1 MKLLFQLSI
10 RNLLRNKRRNAMLLV
25 AIAVAV
31 AGVNASNT
39 LLRGYQYGMLESA
52 INNMTGHVKVMAEGY
67 ADDPNVKHSFKLNSE
82 QLPQLPAGMVIGWA
96 DRLRIPA
103 VIMSERETRG
113 IELVGVDPSKENIS
127 FIGEAKIEGEFL
139 QDAEDG
145 RVLVGKELAR
155 QLQTGVGRRLVLIAQ
170 GADGLNRE
178 RGYRI
183 AGTYDAEGT
192 GLEKNYVFV
201 GLNSLQAL
209 LETEAVT
216 ELSVRVDSEEQRLP
230 AKTALRAAFPDLQVK
245 DWRELDPQVAEM
257 FKFADASLFIWFFL
271 MMGALTFGLVN
282 SLIAAVMER
291 VKELGM
297 MRALGMQNSTVLVQV
312 VLESIILMTVGVVL
326 GTGISLLIFWS
337 IADGIDLSAYAEGA
351 EMVGVSSI
359 LQPVLLGEDV
369 FLVAVMSII
378 LGILAS
384 FYPAWRVIKI
394 RPLDALRR

>member
-1 MKLLFQLSI
+1 VKLLLQLSL
-10 RNLLRNKRRNAMLLV
+10 RNLLRNKRRNAMLLM

-39 LLRGYQYGMLESA
+39 LLRGYQYDMLEA
-52 INNMTGHVKVMAEGY
+52 AVNNLTGHVKVLKHGY
-67 ADDPNVKHSFKLNSE
+67 LDDPNIVHSFVLAAG
-82 QLPQLPAGMVIGWA
+82 QVPQLGPGVLVGWA

-113 IELVGVDPSKENIS
+113 IELVGVDPANENIS
-127 FIGEAKIEGEFL
+127 FLGGATIDGEYLESRE
-139 QDAEDG
+139 DA
-145 RVLVGKELAR
+145 RILVGKELAR
-155 QLQTGVGRRLVLIAQ
+155 QLQTAVGRRLVLITQ
-170 GADGLNRE
+170 GADGLSRE

-201 GLNSLQAL
+201 GLQSLQAL
-209 LETEAVT
+209 LGTQAVT
-216 ELSVRVDSEEQRLP
+216 ELSVRVEDEQHRLG
-230 AKTALRAAFPDLQVK
+230 AKNALQASFPDLEVK

-297 MRALGMQNSTVLVQV
+297 MRALGMQNATVLIQV
-312 VLESIILMTVGVVL
+312 VLESTILMALGVVL
-326 GTGISLLIFWS
+326 GTLLSLLIFWS
-337 IADGIDLSAYAEGA
+337 IADGIDLSAWAEGVEFA
-351 EMVGVSSI
+351 GVSSM
-359 LQPVLLGEDV
+359 LMPVMLPTDV
-369 FLVAVMSII
+369 FLVAIMSMG
-378 LGILAS
+378 LGIVAS
-384 FYPAWRVIKI
+384 FYPAWRVIKL
-394 RPLDALRR
+394 RPLDALRQ

>member
-1 MKLLFQLSI
+1 
-10 RNLLRNKRRNAMLLV
+10 MLLL

-39 LLRGYQYGMLESA
+39 LLRGYQYDMLESA
-52 INNMTGHVKVMAEGY
+52 VNNLTGHVKVLQHGY
-67 ADDPNVKHSFKLNSE
+67 LDDPNIVNSFVLAAG
-82 QLPQLPAGMVIGWA
+82 QVPQLGPGVLVGWS

-113 IELVGVDPSKENIS
+113 IELVGVDPTNENIS
-127 FIGEAKIEGEFL
+127 FLGDATIDGEYLESRD
-139 QDAEDG
+139 DA
-145 RVLVGKELAR
+145 RILVGKELAS
-155 QLQTGVGRRLVLIAQ
+155 QLQTAVGRRLVLITQ
-170 GADGLNRE
+170 GADGLSRE

-201 GLNSLQAL
+201 GLQSLQTL
-209 LETEAVT
+209 LGTQAVT
-216 ELSVRVDSEEQRLP
+216 ELSVRVEEEQQRLG
-230 AKTALRAAFPDLQVK
+230 AKTALQASFPDLEVK

-297 MRALGMQNSTVLVQV
+297 MRALGMQNATVLVQV
-312 VLESIILMTVGVVL
+312 VLESTILMALGVLL
-326 GTGISLLIFWS
+326 GTISSLLIFWS
-337 IADGIDLSAYAEGA
+337 IADGIDLSAWAEGA
-351 EMVGVSSI
+351 EFAGVSSM
-359 LQPVLLGEDV
+359 LVPVMLPTDV
-369 FLVAVMSII
+369 FLVAIMSMG

-384 FYPAWRVIKI
+384 FYPAWRVIKL
-394 RPLDALRR
+394 RPLDALRQ

>member
-52 INNMTGHVKVMAEGY
+52 INNLTGHVKVMAEGY
-67 ADDPNVKHSFKLNSE
+67 VDDPNVKHSFQLNSE
-82 QLPQLPAGMVIGWA
+82 QLPQLPAGMVVGWA
-96 DRLRIPA
+96 DRLRVPA

-113 IELVGVDPSKENIS
+113 IELVGVDPAKESIS

-139 QDAEDG
+139 QGADDG

-155 QLQTGVGRRLVLIAQ
+155 QLQTAVGRRLVLIAQ

-216 ELSVRVDSEEQRLP
+216 ELSVRVDREEQRLP
-230 AKTALRAAFPDLQVK
+230 AKSALRAAFPDLQVK

-326 GTGISLLIFWS
+326 GTGISLLIYWS

-359 LQPVLLGEDV
+359 LQPVLLSEDV

>member
-1 MKLLFQLSI
+1 MKLLLQLSL
-10 RNLLRNKRRNAMLLV
+10 RNLLRNKRRNAMLLL

-52 INNMTGHVKVMAEGY
+52 VNNLTGHVKVLTPGY
-67 ADDPNVKHSFKLNSE
+67 LDDPNIVHSFMFAAD
-82 QLPQLPAGMVIGWA
+82 QVPQLGPGVLVGWS

-113 IELVGVDPSKENIS
+113 IELVGVDPANENIS
-127 FIGEAKIEGEFL
+127 FLGDAAIDGEYLESRD
-139 QDAEDG
+139 DA
-145 RVLVGKELAR
+145 RILVGKELAR
-155 QLQTGVGRRLVLIAQ
+155 QLQTAVGRRLVLITQ
-170 GADGLNRE
+170 GADGLSRE

-201 GLNSLQAL
+201 GLQSLQTL
-209 LETEAVT
+209 LGTQAVT
-216 ELSVRVDSEEQRLP
+216 ELSVRVEDEQQRLG
-230 AKTALRAAFPDLQVK
+230 AKTKLQASFPDLEVK

-297 MRALGMQNSTVLVQV
+297 MRALGMQNATVLIQV
-312 VLESIILMTVGVVL
+312 VLESTILMAIGVLL
-326 GTGISLLIFWS
+326 GTISSLLIFWS
-337 IADGIDLSAYAEGA
+337 IADGIDLSAWAEGA
-351 EMVGVSSI
+351 EFAGVSSM
-359 LQPVLLGEDV
+359 LVPVMLPTDV
-369 FLVAVMSII
+369 FLVAIMSMG

-384 FYPAWRVIKI
+384 FYPAWRVIKL
-394 RPLDALRR
+394 RPLDALRQ

>member
-52 INNMTGHVKVMAEGY
+52 INNLTGHVKVMAEGY
-67 ADDPNVKHSFKLNSE
+67 VDDPNVKHSFQLNSE
-82 QLPQLPAGMVIGWA
+82 QLPQLPVGMVVGWA
-96 DRLRIPA
+96 DRLRVPA

-113 IELVGVDPSKENIS
+113 IELVGVDPAKESIS

-139 QDAEDG
+139 QGADDG

-155 QLQTGVGRRLVLIAQ
+155 QLQTAVGRRLVLIAQ

-216 ELSVRVDSEEQRLP
+216 ELSVRVDREEQRLP
-230 AKTALRAAFPDLQVK
+230 AKSALRAAFPDLQVK

-326 GTGISLLIFWS
+326 GTGISLLIYWS

-359 LQPVLLGEDV
+359 LQPVLLSEDV

>member
-52 INNMTGHVKVMAEGY
+52 INNLTGHVKVMAEGY
-67 ADDPNVKHSFKLNSE
+67 VDDPNVKHSFKLNSE
-82 QLPQLPAGMVIGWA
+82 QLPQLPEGMVIGWA

-113 IELVGVDPSKENIS
+113 IELVGVDPSKEAIS

-139 QDAEDG
+139 QGAEDG

-155 QLQTGVGRRLVLIAQ
+155 QLQTAVGRRLVLIAQ

-209 LETEAVT
+209 LETQAVT
-216 ELSVRVDSEEQRLP
+216 ELSVRVDREEQRLP
-230 AKTALRAAFPDLQVK
+230 AKSALRAAFPDLEVK

-312 VLESIILMTVGVVL
+312 VLESIILMTVGVVF
-326 GTGISLLIFWS
+326 GTAISLLIYWS

-351 EMVGVSSI
+351 EMVGVSSM
-359 LQPVLLGEDV
+359 LQPVLLREDV
-369 FLVAVMSII
+369 FLVAIMSII

>member
-10 RNLLRNKRRNAMLLV
+10 RNLFRNKRRNVMLLV

-39 LLRGYQYGMLESA
+39 LLRGYQYDMLESA
-52 INNMTGHVKVMAEGY
+52 INNLTGHVKVMAEGY
-67 ADDPNVKHSFKLNSE
+67 ADDPNIAHSFKLTSE
-82 QLPQLPAGMVIGWA
+82 QLPQLPEGMVVGWA

-113 IELVGVDPSKENIS
+113 IELVGVDPAKESIS
-127 FIGEAKIEGEFL
+127 FIGDAQIEGEYL

-155 QLQTGVGRRLVLIAQ
+155 QLQTTVGRRLVLIAQ

-183 AGTYDAEGT
+183 AGTYDADGT

-201 GLNSLQAL
+201 GLNSLQTL
-209 LETEAVT
+209 LETQAVT
-216 ELSVRVDSEEQRLP
+216 ELSVRVVREEQRVA
-230 AKTALRAAFPDLQVK
+230 AKSALRQAFPGLEVK

-326 GTGISLLIFWS
+326 GTGLSLLIYWS
-337 IADGIDLSAYAEGA
+337 VADGIDLSAYAQGA
-351 EMVGVSSI
+351 ELAGVSST
-359 LQPVLLGEDV
+359 LQPVLLGQDV
-369 FLVAVMSII
+369 LLVAAMSII

>member
-52 INNMTGHVKVMAEGY
+52 INNLTGHVKVMAEGY
-67 ADDPNVKHSFKLNSE
+67 VDDPNVKHSFKLNSE
-82 QLPQLPAGMVIGWA
+82 QLPQLPAGMVVGWA
-96 DRLRIPA
+96 DRLRVPA

-113 IELVGVDPSKENIS
+113 IELVGVDPTKETIS
-127 FIGEAKIEGEFL
+127 FIGEAKIEGDFL
-139 QDAEDG
+139 QGADDG

-155 QLQTGVGRRLVLIAQ
+155 QLQTAVGRRLVLIAQ

-192 GLEKNYVFV
+192 GLEKNFVFV

-209 LETEAVT
+209 LETDAVT
-216 ELSVRVDSEEQRLP
+216 ELSVRVDREEQRLP
-230 AKTALRAAFPDLQVK
+230 AKSALRAAFPDLQVK

-326 GTGISLLIFWS
+326 GTGISLLIYWS

-359 LQPVLLGEDV
+359 LQPVLLSEDV